1 MGTMSINFGPEEEFF
16 VRSHQ
21 NNSRYVNELV
31 GLAADGAL
39 QNVRKMTARTKASVL
54 LNHQGDLPDTLVKEL
69 MKFMGQSK

>member
-1 MGTMSINFGPEEEFF
+1 MGTMSINFGPTEEFF

-39 QNVRKMTARTKASVL
+39 QNVRKMSMRQKVSAL
-54 LNHQGDLPDTLVKEL
+54 LNHQGDLPPNLVIELVK
-69 MKFMGQSK
+69 FMEESK